1 MNSFKV
7 TKDHRILLNDVEID
21 HVLGFDFHKT
31 RKLFC
36 DSWRQ
41 TLILMI
47 TETTDTRARR
57 KEQ

>member
-7 TKDHRILLNDVEID
+7 TKDHRILLNDVE
-21 HVLGFDFHKT
+21 KT